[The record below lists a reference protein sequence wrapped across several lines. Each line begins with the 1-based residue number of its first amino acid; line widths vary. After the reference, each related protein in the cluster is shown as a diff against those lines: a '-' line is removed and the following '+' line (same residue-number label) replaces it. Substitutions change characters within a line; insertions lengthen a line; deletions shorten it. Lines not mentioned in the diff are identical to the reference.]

1 MKKEKKHILWGNYDL
16 NLEEWK
22 DFLEEE
28 NLLNEDE
35 ETQYNAIWY
44 ENQSYLEDTR
54 EDLQSIE
61 EEDFPYGWGILV
73 IGSLGL
79 WDGVHV
85 GYKFIKNLADA
96 LYSDDD
102 YYELYCD
109 GYHLRA
115 RGSHHDGNN
124 GYTFLLFSGNK
135 DYLTTGEDKFLYD
148 LVYGHHI
155 SKARWHKYTRSI
167 RPYIRDY
174 YGWR

>member
-1 MKKEKKHILWGNYDL
+1 MKKGKKHILWGNIDL
-16 NLEEWK
+16 DPKDWQDLFDEAEITNEEDQYNLMWEWNQ
-22 DFLEEE
+22 EYW
-28 NLLNEDE
+28 EDE
-35 ETQYNAIWY
+35 RVALSDIDKK
-44 ENQSYLEDTR
+44 L
-54 EDLQSIE
+54 
-61 EEDFPYGWGILV
+61 PYGWSIIV

-85 GYKFIKNLADA
+85 GYKFINNLSDA

-102 YYELYCD
+102 YYELFCD

-124 GYTFLLFSGNK
+124 GYTFLLFSGSK

-148 LVYGHHI
+148 LVYGHRI

>member
-1 MKKEKKHILWGNYDL
+1 MKSKGKHVLWGNIDL
-16 NLEEWK
+16 DPKDWQDLFDEAEITNEEDQYNLMWEWNQ
-22 DFLEEE
+22 EYW
-28 NLLNEDE
+28 EDE
-35 ETQYNAIWY
+35 RVALSDIGKK
-44 ENQSYLEDTR
+44 L
-54 EDLQSIE
+54 
-61 EEDFPYGWGILV
+61 PYGWSILV

-85 GYKFIKNLADA
+85 GYKFIKNLSDA

-124 GYTFLLFSGNK
+124 GYTFLLFRGK
-135 DYLTTGEDKFLYD
+135 EDDITMGEDKFLYD
-148 LVYGHHI
+148 LVHGNHI